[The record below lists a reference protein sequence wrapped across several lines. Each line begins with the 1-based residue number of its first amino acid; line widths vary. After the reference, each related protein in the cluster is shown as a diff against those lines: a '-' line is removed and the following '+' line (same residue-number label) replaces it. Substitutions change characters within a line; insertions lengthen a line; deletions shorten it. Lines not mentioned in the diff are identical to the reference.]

1 MPLTSHYSGSLE
13 IFGEGIASS
22 KRGRVVRPNVRRRLM
37 LAYAT
42 IVVHI
47 SADGAVSLH
56 ERLDHKKSENL
67 AGGPQVDQAGPT
79 APVWSGRAGEVHLLP
94 PGLGHGKD
102 RQPLRKENIQQNR
115 DRQPYDC
122 GRRLGRS
129 GRHGISAGYVTQDTA
144 SPVLLAP
151 VLLRAR
157 VLSWLAQSNSRPLRR
172 MKHTST
178 SPQRRLQRMRGRVRR
193 CCFLLLRLATWMW
206 LQMLRRQ
213 ACHLERLP
221 TLLPLHTEVFR
232 RTHIG
237 LTVTRTAVQPS
248 ESRIAF
254 VKVHR
259 SARDVFEFEYSSCS
273 TIQARIVQMCDYSGY
288 YS

>member
-1 MPLTSHYSGSLE
+1 
-13 IFGEGIASS
+13 
-22 KRGRVVRPNVRRRLM
+22 M

-129 GRHGISAGYVTQDTA
+129 GRHGISAGYVPQDTA
-144 SPVLLAP
+144 GAARAGAVEGSRAQLVGAEQQPAASQDETHLDITAEEAAADARTSASLLFSAAAVGDMDVVADAAAAGLP
-151 VLLRAR
+151 HGAAAHPPATAHRGL
-157 VLSWLAQSNSRPLRR
+157 QT
-172 MKHTST
+172 HT
-178 SPQRRLQRMRGRVRR
+178 
-193 CCFLLLRLATWMW
+193 
-206 LQMLRRQ
+206 
-213 ACHLERLP
+213 H
-221 TLLPLHTEVFR
+221 
-232 RTHIG
+232 RTHG
-237 LTVTRTAVQPS
+237 HAYSRTAVRIPNS
-248 ESRIAF
+248 IRESAQ
-254 VKVHR
+254 V
-259 SARDVFEFEYSSCS
+259 SA
-273 TIQARIVQMCDYSGY
+273 
-288 YS
+288 

>member
-1 MPLTSHYSGSLE
+1 
-13 IFGEGIASS
+13 
-22 KRGRVVRPNVRRRLM
+22 
-37 LAYAT
+37 
-42 IVVHI
+42 
-47 SADGAVSLH
+47 
-56 ERLDHKKSENL
+56 
-67 AGGPQVDQAGPT
+67 
-79 APVWSGRAGEVHLLP
+79 
-94 PGLGHGKD
+94 
-102 RQPLRKENIQQNR
+102 
-115 DRQPYDC
+115 
-122 GRRLGRS
+122 
-129 GRHGISAGYVTQDTA
+129 
-144 SPVLLAP
+144 VLLAP

-206 LQMLRRQ
+206 WQMLRRQ
-213 ACHLERLP
+213 ACHMERLP